1 MSSDQP
7 IKIYRYQRFTAMTV
21 ESLCHDQLH
30 FSDPTAFNDPLDCQ
44 PTVEP
49 DSGRDEQ
56 RLLLTELIRRRIEA
70 EALASKKN
78 ARLKGKK
85 AGGHAKRL
93 GGQAARS
100 ELANIAYHATNPEY
114 EVSEEEAECRLL
126 ASEIQR
132 ELLKQYDRGVCCFS
146 SALKNP
152 LLWSHYGDQHRGLC
166 VGYDLDRNPKPRLHK
181 VIYGGSR
188 TVATSLIAKALL
200 EKDPKSQ
207 ELLDR
212 NVLLRKASPW
222 RYEREWRLI
231 GNRGVQ
237 DSTLALKEVTFG
249 LRCPIAVIHAIVTT
263 LESREDEV
271 KFYVMHEV
279 RGSFKLKRRPVDI
292 GEIRAFLPR
301 TARSGVEIF
310 GPINED

>member
-1 MSSDQP
+1 MSPDQP

-30 FSDPTAFNDPLDCQ
+30 FADPTAFNDPLDCH
-44 PTVEP
+44 PIVES
-49 DSGRDEQ
+49 DSGRDEL

-70 EALASKKN
+70 EAIASLKN
-78 ARLKGKK
+78 AKLKGTK
-85 AGGHAKRL
+85 AAGHAKRL
-93 GGQAARS
+93 GEQAARS
-100 ELANIAYHATNPEY
+100 ELANIAYHATNPES
-114 EVSEEEAECRLL
+114 EVSEEVAECMLL
-126 ASEIQR
+126 TTEIQR

-146 SALKNP
+146 SVVKNP

-166 VGYDLDRNPKPRLHK
+166 VGYDLDRKPKPKLHK

-188 TVATSLIAKALL
+188 TVETSLITKALI
-200 EKDPKSQ
+200 ENDPKSQ

-222 RYEREWRLI
+222 RYEREWRLL

-237 DSTLALKEVTFG
+237 DSTLALKSVTFG
-249 LRCPIAVIHAIVTT
+249 LRCPIAVIHVVITA
-263 LESREDEV
+263 LESRENEIE
-271 KFYVMHEV
+271 FYEMREV
-279 RGSFKLKRRPVDI
+279 RGSFELKRRPVDI
-292 GEIRAFLPR
+292 GEIQAFLPR
-301 TARSGVEIF
+301 MARSGVEIF